1 MGTWNHAESARLS
14 VTEDNTKKHHKN
26 QPKDKLSRLTR
37 DTAQLRGCF
46 ADDGA
51 LTGTACLGRRV
62 GPRAATMCARCSTK
76 LRRGSES
83 FTGWWTG
90 TTRPPALRTRWL
102 HQHRPQLRGPMT
114 AAQLVSSQGKRW
126 RRGHLLEEMSVM
138 EGLAFFPPLWAKC
151 RGPGSWTGY
160 GKKFEI
166 LPEIA
171 LGVVGSLTCLWFY
184 GGLLSSTLLTFAS
197 TSYTFHSLAQSWVRI
212 NYQQL

>member
-1 MGTWNHAESARLS
+1 MRSCGKKVETGLAVSFFLGDERILRLILTFSNAPHNRAGGEKRRKFLVEGKENYKTSSPCLRCILGNKLTWVRETMQSLHGSPWRKITQKN
-14 VTEDNTKKHHKN
+14 HHKN
-26 QPKDKLSRLTR
+26 QPKGKLSRFTR

-102 HQHRPQLRGPMT
+102 HQHRP
-114 AAQLVSSQGKRW
+114 
-126 RRGHLLEEMSVM
+126 
-138 EGLAFFPPLWAKC
+138 
-151 RGPGSWTGY
+151 
-160 GKKFEI
+160 
-166 LPEIA
+166 
-171 LGVVGSLTCLWFY
+171 
-184 GGLLSSTLLTFAS
+184 
-197 TSYTFHSLAQSWVRI
+197 
-212 NYQQL
+212 